1 MTPRGGVRGKMMDD
15 TQVTDLLRKAKTI
28 AVVGL
33 SSNRTRA
40 SFGVSRF
47 LQRQGY
53 RVIPV
58 NPNETEVLGERAYP
72 SLRDVPNDVDIVNIF
87 RRSEKVPE
95 VVDDALQKGTR
106 CIWMQEGIINNA
118 AAQKAESAGVP
129 VIMNRCI
136 LKELAR
142 LLG

>member
-1 MTPRGGVRGKMMDD
+1 MMND
-15 TQVTDLLRKAKTI
+15 TQLTELLRQAKTI

-33 SSNRTRA
+33 SGNRTRA
-40 SFGVSRF
+40 SYGVSRF

-72 SLRDVPNDVDIVNIF
+72 SLRDVPDDIDIVNIF

-106 CIWMQEGIINNA
+106 CIWMQEGIVNNG
-118 AAQKAESAGVP
+118 AAQKAEGAGVP
-129 VIMNRCI
+129 VVMNRCI

>member
-1 MTPRGGVRGKMMDD
+1 MND
-15 TQVTDLLRKAKTI
+15 TQLTELLGRAKTI

-33 SSNRTRA
+33 SGNRTRA
-40 SFGVSRF
+40 SYGVSRF

-72 SLRDVPNDVDIVNIF
+72 SLRDVPDDIDIVNIF

-95 VVDDALQKGTR
+95 VVEDALQKGTR
-106 CIWMQEGIINNA
+106 CIWMQEGIVNNG
-118 AAQKAESAGVP
+118 AAQKAERAGVP
-129 VIMNRCI
+129 VVMNRCI

>member
-1 MTPRGGVRGKMMDD
+1 MMTDREI
-15 TQVTDLLRKAKTI
+15 TDLLRTSKTI

-33 SSNRTRA
+33 SSNPARP

-47 LQRQGY
+47 LQRQGF

-72 SLRDVPNDVDIVNIF
+72 SVKDVPNTIDIVDVF
-87 RRSEKVPE
+87 RRPAGVPE
-95 VVDDALQKGTR
+95 VVDDALIKGAR
-106 CIWMQEGIINNA
+106 CIWMQEGVINHEA
-118 AAQKAESAGVP
+118 AKKAEAAGLRV
-129 VIMNRCI
+129 VMDRCI

-142 LLG
+142 LLPY

>member
-1 MTPRGGVRGKMMDD
+1 MND
-15 TQVTDLLRKAKTI
+15 TQLTELLRRAKTI

-33 SSNRTRA
+33 SGNRTRA
-40 SFGVSRF
+40 SYGVSRF

-72 SLRDVPNDVDIVNIF
+72 SLRDVPDDIDIVNIF

-106 CIWMQEGIINNA
+106 CIWMQEGIVNNG
-118 AAQKAESAGVP
+118 AAQKAERAGVP
-129 VIMNRCI
+129 VVMNRCI

>member
-1 MTPRGGVRGKMMDD
+1 MLSDEQMVE
-15 TQVTDLLRKAKTI
+15 LLRNAKTI

-33 SSNRTRA
+33 SSNSLRP

-72 SLRDVPNDVDIVNIF
+72 SLMDVPEKIDIVNIF
-87 RRSEKVPE
+87 RKPSHVPE
-95 VVDDALQKGTR
+95 VVEQALEKGAG
-106 CIWMQEGIINNA
+106 CIWMQEGVVSEEG
-118 AAQKAESAGVP
+118 AQKAEAAGLP
-129 VIMNRCI
+129 VVMDRCI

-142 LLG
+142 LL

>member
-1 MTPRGGVRGKMMDD
+1 MMNDREI
-15 TQVTDLLRKAKTI
+15 TDLLRSSKNI

-33 SSNRTRA
+33 SSNPMRP

-47 LQRQGY
+47 LQRQGF

-72 SLRDVPNDVDIVNIF
+72 SVQDVPDEIDIVDIF
-87 RRSEKVPE
+87 RRPARVPE
-95 VVDDALQKGTR
+95 VVDQALAKGAR
-106 CIWMQEGIINNA
+106 CIWMQEGVINHEA
-118 AAQKAESAGVP
+118 AAKAEAAGLSV
-129 VIMNRCI
+129 VMDRCI

-142 LLG
+142 LLPY